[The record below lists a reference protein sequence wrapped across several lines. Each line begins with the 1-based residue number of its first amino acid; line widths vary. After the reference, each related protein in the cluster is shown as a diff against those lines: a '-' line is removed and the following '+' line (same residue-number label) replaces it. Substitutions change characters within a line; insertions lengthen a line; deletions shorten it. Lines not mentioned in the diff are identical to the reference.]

1 MTLGGISTAAC
12 RSANADTTSGVAD
25 FHRFDLHDRRTW
37 AFRQLEHSQTRVNR
51 LWHCSQAQGRLL
63 VDRTAG
69 PAGDWRHFVDTLMP
83 LQRRADF
90 FRDPA
95 EARVQAKET
104 DNWMR
109 LTLTVA
115 IASYLET
122 YVSQLIERAI
132 RSRPGVL
139 IGVPKSVEG
148 VRLLKDNVKLD
159 CQDVVRR
166 CIEGPWSARVAA
178 IEKQFGPGGLKPLI
192 GPLEQLRKTR
202 NRSAHSIGAEPTP
215 GASLHL
221 AYGEAER
228 ISPKRVAHSFALASD
243 TAQLLETALGRAWV
257 GEFETLLFFHQ
268 KVHPHAHDARANALK
283 KKLGQ
288 LGRPS
293 VSKTFARGAVDF
305 FEAC

>member
-1 MTLGGISTAAC
+1 M
-12 RSANADTTSGVAD
+12 RVFN
-25 FHRFDLHDRRTW
+25 RFGLHDGRTW
-37 AFRQLEHSQTRVNR
+37 AFRQFEDSQTRVNR
-51 LWHCSQAQGRLL
+51 LWHCSKAQAWLL

-69 PAGDWRHFVDTLMP
+69 PAEHWRRFVDNLEP

-95 EARVQAKET
+95 EARTQAKET

-122 YVSQLIERAI
+122 YVAQVIERAI

-139 IGVPKSVEG
+139 IGAPKSVEG
-148 VRLLKDNVKLD
+148 VKLLKDHVKLD
-159 CQDVVRR
+159 TEEYVRR
-166 CIEGPWSARVAA
+166 CVEGPWSARVAA
-178 IEKQFGPGGLKPLI
+178 VERLFGTTGLKALI
-192 GPLEQLRKTR
+192 GPLDQLRKTR
-202 NRSAHSIGAEPTP
+202 NRAAHSIGADPTP

-221 AYGEAER
+221 AFGDAER
-228 ISPKRVAHSFALASD
+228 VSAKRVAHSFALA
-243 TAQLLETALGRAWV
+243 AQAAQHLEHALGAHWV

-268 KVHPHAHDARANALK
+268 KVKPHVHDAAGNALK

-288 LGRPS
+288 LGRPP
-293 VSKTFARGAVDF
+293 VNKEFALKAVEFYDD
-305 FEAC
+305 C

>member
-1 MTLGGISTAAC
+1 MAGRRAYAK
-12 RSANADTTSGVAD
+12 RPRAGVGPGRTRGV
-25 FHRFDLHDRRTW
+25 FSRFGLHDRRTW
-37 AFRQLEHSQTRVNR
+37 AFRQFEDSQTRVNR
-51 LWHCSQAQGRLL
+51 LWHCSKAQAWLL

-69 PAGDWRHFVDTLMP
+69 PKESWRRFVDALEP

-90 FRDPA
+90 FRDPL
-95 EARVQAKET
+95 EARAQAKET

-122 YVSQLIERAI
+122 YVAQVVERAL

-139 IGVPKSVEG
+139 IGAAKSVEG
-148 VRLLKDNVKLD
+148 VKLLKDGVKLD
-159 CQDVVRR
+159 CEERVRR
-166 CIEGPWSARVAA
+166 CVEGPWSARVAS
-178 IEKQFGPGGLKPLI
+178 IEKLFGPVGLRPLI

-202 NRSAHSIGAEPTP
+202 NRAAHSIGADPTP

-221 AYGEAER
+221 AFGEAER
-228 ISPKRVAHSFALASD
+228 VSAKRVAHSFQLASQ
-243 TAQLLETALGRAWV
+243 AAELLEQALGAAWV

-268 KVHPHAHDARANALK
+268 QVKPHARDAAANALK

-288 LGRPS
+288 LGRPP
-293 VSKTFARGAVDF
+293 VSKDFARGAVEF
-305 FEAC
+305 YESC